1 MATSSGNHIDDIEV
15 SKDDSRDTP
24 TKPTVTHIGDGDSDV
39 AKELTLEGL
48 LAMTPIVH
56 GVDVVRNAAR
66 DLFLSCVKSQH
77 NIHDVFFSDH
87 VPHALE
93 DKVDHDWFEFD
104 KFACLYVCQVSPRHL
119 FYEKLHM
126 NENIYFRQHIVQD
139 SSMENFLIFTIKTT
153 CL

>member
-1 MATSSGNHIDDIEV
+1 MGQTLAKINSLDKMATSSGNHINDIEV
-15 SKDDSRDTP
+15 SKDDSRDAP
-24 TKPTVTHIGDGDSDV
+24 TYPVKHQGDGDHDT

-77 NIHDVFFSDH
+77 NVHDIFFSDH

-93 DKVDHDWFEFD
+93 DKVDPDWFEFD
-104 KFACLYVCQVSPRHL
+104 KFSCLYVCQVSAPL
-119 FYEKLHM
+119 
-126 NENIYFRQHIVQD
+126 
-139 SSMENFLIFTIKTT
+139 LI
-153 CL
+153 LPAV

>member
-1 MATSSGNHIDDIEV
+1 MGQTLSKLNSPDKMATSSGNHIDDIEV

-24 TKPTVTHIGDGDSDV
+24 TKPTVTHIGDGDNDV

-77 NIHDVFFSDH
+77 NVHDVFFSDH

-119 FYEKLHM
+119 FCKRSE
-126 NENIYFRQHIVQD
+126 
-139 SSMENFLIFTIKTT
+139 TT
-153 CL
+153 SE